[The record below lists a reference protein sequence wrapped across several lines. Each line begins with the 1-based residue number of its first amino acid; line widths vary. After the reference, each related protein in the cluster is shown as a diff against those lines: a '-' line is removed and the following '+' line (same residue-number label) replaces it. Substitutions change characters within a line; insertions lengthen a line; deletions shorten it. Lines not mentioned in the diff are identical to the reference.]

1 MITVTTLKQLK
12 AKQEKITM
20 LTCYDASFARVM
32 ETAGVEILL
41 IGDSL
46 GMTVQ
51 GHTSTLPV
59 TLEQMIYHTQNVA
72 RGNQTVLLLADLPFG
87 TYEADTIS
95 AYQNAAALMKAGAHM
110 VKLEGGMHQVEK
122 TAYLTA
128 RSIPVCAHLGL
139 TPQSVNTLGGYRV
152 QGRDESAAE
161 ALLTAAKAHEAAG
174 AALLVL
180 ECIPAPLA
188 KKVTEALSIPVIGI
202 GAGKDC
208 DGQVLVLQ
216 DLLGIYPKPP
226 KFAKNFLQGQDS
238 ILAAISSYIAAVK
251 AGTFPESIHTFEA

>member
-51 GHTSTLPV
+51 GYTSTLPV

-72 RGNQTVLLLADLPFG
+72 RGNQAALLLADLPFG

-226 KFAKNFLQGQDS
+226 KFSKNFLQGQDS

>member
-72 RGNQTVLLLADLPFG
+72 RGNQTALLLADLPFG

-95 AYQNAAALMKAGAHM
+95 AYQNATALMKAGAHM

-188 KKVTEALSIPVIGI
+188 KTVTAALSIPVIGI

-226 KFAKNFLQGQDS
+226 KFSKNFLQGQDS

>member
-32 ETAGVEILL
+32 ETAGIEILL

-72 RGNQTVLLLADLPFG
+72 RGNQTALLLADLPFG

-188 KKVTEALSIPVIGI
+188 KTVTAALSIPVIGI

-226 KFAKNFLQGQDS
+226 KFSKNFLQGQDS

>member
-32 ETAGVEILL
+32 ETAGIEILL

-72 RGNQTVLLLADLPFG
+72 RGNQTALLLADLPFG

-161 ALLTAAKAHEAAG
+161 ALLTAAKAHESAG

-188 KKVTEALSIPVIGI
+188 KTVTAALSIPVIGI

>member
-59 TLEQMIYHTQNVA
+59 TLEHMVYHTQNVA
-72 RGNQTVLLLADLPFG
+72 RGNQTALLLADLPFG
-87 TYEADTIS
+87 SYEADHIS

-110 VKLEGGMHQVEK
+110 VKLEGGMPQVEK

-139 TPQSVNTLGGYRV
+139 TPQSVNILGGYRV
-152 QGRDESAAE
+152 QGRDEHAAQ
-161 ALLTAAKAHEAAG
+161 ALLAAAKAHEAAG

-180 ECIPAPLA
+180 ECIPASLA
-188 KKVTEALSIPVIGI
+188 KAVTEALSIPVIGI

-238 ILAAISSYIAAVK
+238 ILAAIAAYIAAVK

>member
-72 RGNQTVLLLADLPFG
+72 RGNQTALLLADLPFG
-87 TYEADTIS
+87 TYEADAIS

-188 KKVTEALSIPVIGI
+188 KTVTAALSIPVIGI

>member
-72 RGNQTVLLLADLPFG
+72 RGNQTALLLADLPFG

-188 KKVTEALSIPVIGI
+188 KTVTAALSIPVIGI

-226 KFAKNFLQGQDS
+226 KFVKNFLQGQDS

>member
-72 RGNQTVLLLADLPFG
+72 RGNQTALLLADLPFG

-95 AYQNAAALMKAGAHM
+95 AYQNATALMKAGAHM

-180 ECIPAPLA
+180 ECIPASLA
-188 KKVTEALSIPVIGI
+188 KTVTAALSIPVIGI